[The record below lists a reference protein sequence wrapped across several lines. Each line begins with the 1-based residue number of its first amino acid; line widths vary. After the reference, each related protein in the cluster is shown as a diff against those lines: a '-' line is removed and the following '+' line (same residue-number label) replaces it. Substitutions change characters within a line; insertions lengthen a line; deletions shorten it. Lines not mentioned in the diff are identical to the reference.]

1 MNRGDRARGGDSRD
15 GLSGAREERTGEGQV
30 GDMEFIRGNEIYDHL
45 EKGCDRFDDVANQIQ
60 GIVVEH
66 V

>member
-1 MNRGDRARGGDSRD
+1 
-15 GLSGAREERTGEGQV
+15 
-30 GDMEFIRGNEIYDHL
+30 MEFIRGNEIYDHL
-45 EKGCDRFDDVANQIQ
+45 EKSSDRLDDVANQIQ